1 MKVILEA
8 VLKGTWKRMLSMGS
22 FWKTIG
28 NGFRASWTQIR
39 RDLIVNTRNQ
49 QPMKT
54 KSETAETF
62 HDDQTPMRKRKNSE
76 MTELEGNADVFQR
89 KWMIF
94 IAGVKSISWQKKKKV
109 TLIDGKITSSGKIP
123 HPEVIQG
130 RKEANSE
137 RLSSTEK
144 KNMTGIENGWK
155 SLETCSNRRT
165 RNFVIKKTFFSFH
178 CELKWNLICNDQ
190 LTYLLRSF
198 WGISARFIFETC
210 HLIIIL
216 LIS

>member
-1 MKVILEA
+1 MKVILAA

-94 IAGVKSISWQKKKKV
+94 ITGVKSISWQKKKKW
-109 TLIDGKITSSGKIP
+109 LWLMEKSP
-123 HPEVIQG
+123 HPEKFRTQRSFKV
-130 RKEANSE
+130 
-137 RLSSTEK
+137 EK
-144 KNMTGIENGWK
+144 KQILNDYHQRKKKYDRNWK
-155 SLETCSNRRT
+155 WM
-165 RNFVIKKTFFSFH
+165 KKFG
-178 CELKWNLICNDQ
+178 NL
-190 LTYLLRSF
+190 
-198 WGISARFIFETC
+198 FEPT
-210 HLIIIL
+210 H
-216 LIS
+216 

>member
-1 MKVILEA
+1 MKVILAA

-39 RDLIVNTRNQ
+39 PDLIVNTRNQ

-94 IAGVKSISWQKKKKV
+94 ITGVKSISWQKKKV

-137 RLSSTEK
+137 RLSSTK
-144 KNMTGIENGWK
+144 KKYDRNWK
-155 SLETCSNRRT
+155 WMKKFGNLFEPTHWEFCN
-165 RNFVIKKTFFSFH
+165 KKTFFSFH
-178 CELKWNLICNDQ
+178 CELKWNLISNDQ

-210 HLIIIL
+210 HLNIIL

>member
-1 MKVILEA
+1 MKVILAA

-94 IAGVKSISWQKKKKV
+94 ITGVKSISWQKKKSDSDWWKNH
-109 TLIDGKITSSGKIP
+109 LI
-123 HPEVIQG
+123 
-130 RKEANSE
+130 RKNSAP
-137 RLSSTEK
+137 RGHSRSKRSKFWTIIINGK

-165 RNFVIKKTFFSFH
+165 GNFVIKKTFFSFH